1 VSSLYGARVYIQD
14 AKSVILRLSTLRLIT
29 TLLSIVVASGC
40 ASGVPKR
47 AAIPLDKL
55 DQAMLTGHSNNIR
68 GLGLRTSPEL
78 QEDFVDG
85 LVDGGPEHAC
95 EFKDGDPVMCVLV
108 ISGGGGWGA
117 FGAGVLNGW
126 SEQGDRPNF
135 KIVTGISTGA
145 LIAPFAFLGPEY
157 DSVLKEAFTT
167 IEGESD
173 LFTRRSIFALFS
185 SDSVASNAPLKRR
198 LDAAISPTVV
208 EAIADAHRDGRR
220 LYIGTTNLDA
230 QRFSIW
236 NIGAIAVNG
245 DIDLIRKVILASTAI
260 PGVMPPVSFEANI
273 DGVTYEELHSDGG
286 LQAQF
291 FIPLNVVD
299 LKAAIMSAK
308 ARGFEGTP
316 RPKLFV
322 IRNARFIPDPE
333 QVRRRLLPIVQ
344 RSLTTMTQ
352 AMGRSDLY
360 QIFAISRARGSD
372 LLYAEVPETFSW
384 ESKDQFDGGEMRRLY
399 DIGVNFGKDD
409 ASWKTTPLG
418 LFTKNAGFE

>member
-1 VSSLYGARVYIQD
+1 
-14 AKSVILRLSTLRLIT
+14 
-29 TLLSIVVASGC
+29 
-40 ASGVPKR
+40 
-47 AAIPLDKL
+47 
-55 DQAMLTGHSNNIR
+55 
-68 GLGLRTSPEL
+68 
-78 QEDFVDG
+78 
-85 LVDGGPEHAC
+85 
-95 EFKDGDPVMCVLV
+95 
-108 ISGGGGWGA
+108 
-117 FGAGVLNGW
+117 VLNGW

-399 DIGVNFGKDD
+399 DIGVNFGKDN
-409 ASWKTTPLG
+409 ANWKTTPLG